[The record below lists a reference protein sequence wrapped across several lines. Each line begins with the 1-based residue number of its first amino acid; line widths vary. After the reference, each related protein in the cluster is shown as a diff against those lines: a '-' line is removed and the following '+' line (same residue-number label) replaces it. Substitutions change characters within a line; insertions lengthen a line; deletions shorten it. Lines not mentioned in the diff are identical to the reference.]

1 MCNNTRYQ
9 GAFFDAKKG
18 VATIENKERSS
29 FSPVKGDVFGGRY
42 RIVGTIGRGGMGT
55 VFAVEDLKLGGS
67 LRAVKVTVP
76 PPDGSGSYI
85 GEANTLMKLN
95 HPHLPLIIDYFPP
108 NEQGY
113 EALVMDYIDGQT
125 VADYYVKPYGGF
137 TFAQIIHIGFQLCS
151 ALIYLHGQMPPIIH
165 RDLKPSN
172 VMIDSK
178 GHVKLID
185 LGISRQ
191 YKLGQLQD
199 TVQLGTVGY
208 AAPEQEGAGQS
219 DARTDIYGLGGLFYY
234 MASGGK
240 AYHRND
246 VNISGKDPFVHL
258 QTDIPHSFKSILR
271 QMLQSNPQHRYRSM
285 IDVES
290 ALKSLER
297 RLTREQGE
305 GPATARSP
313 IIRSK
318 RICASVISLSP
329 GAGATLVSLSLA
341 ALLGRRGVSVAA
353 AEYSGLRPEWHAL
366 LMQRARRTSY
376 EQNEAAFDERYIR
389 YKQPDSLVSWFT
401 LHPEQLANAE
411 PDDHKFEQMLR
422 HAGAVIDL
430 IDLSAKWDEP
440 LSFQLLRQS
449 RFVFVVGDP
458 SVTKWQAR
466 DFRKLDALD
475 QELQGTGGSMVW
487 IANKD
492 IRFSGRSEWLS
503 LFPTPPAAAIP
514 LLSQEA
520 IMNAQWNGRWFMGE
534 TGLNQRLNRALEPIF
549 TLLYNEIN
557 TH

>member
-1 MCNNTRYQ
+1 MRNSTRYQ

-18 VATIENKERSS
+18 VATIVNKERSS
-29 FSPVKGDVFGGRY
+29 FPLVKGDVFGGRY

-76 PPDGSGSYI
+76 SPDGSGSYI

-95 HPHLPLIIDYFPP
+95 HPHLPLIVDYFPP

-137 TFAQIIHIGFQLCS
+137 TFSQMIHIGLQLCS
-151 ALIYLHGQMPPIIH
+151 ALIYLHGQQPPIIH

-219 DARTDIYGLGGLFYY
+219 DARTDIYGLGGLFYF

-240 AYHRND
+240 AYLRNE
-246 VNISGKDPFVHL
+246 VSVSGKDLFVHL
-258 QTDIPHSFKSILR
+258 QADIPHTFKSILK
-271 QMLQSNPQHRYRSM
+271 QMLQSNPQHRYHSM
-285 IDVES
+285 VDVES
-290 ALKSLER
+290 ALKSLEQM
-297 RLTREQGE
+297 TRDQGE
-305 GPATARSP
+305 GAATAKSKT
-313 IIRSK
+313 IRSK
-318 RICASVISLSP
+318 RLCVSVISLTP
-329 GAGATLVSLSLA
+329 GAGATLLSLA
-341 ALLGRRGVSVAA
+341 LVALLGQRGISVAA
-353 AEYSGLRPEWHAL
+353 AEYCSLRPEWHAL
-366 LMQRARRTSY
+366 LMQRTRRTLY
-376 EQNEAAFDERYIR
+376 DQEEAAFDDRYIR
-389 YKQPDSLVSWFT
+389 YKQPDSRVSWFA
-401 LHPEQLANAE
+401 LHPEQLANSE
-411 PDDHKFEQMLR
+411 PANLNFEQMLR
-422 HAGAVIDL
+422 HAGAAIDL

-440 LSFQLLRQS
+440 RSFQLLRQS
-449 RFVFVVGDP
+449 RFVLVVGDP
-458 SVTKWQAR
+458 AVTKWQAS
-466 DFRKLDALD
+466 DFRKLEALEH
-475 QELQGTGGSMVW
+475 ELRGNGGSMIW

-492 IRFSGRSEWLS
+492 MRFSGRSEWLS

-514 LLSQEA
+514 LLPQEA
-520 IMNAQWNGRWFMGE
+520 ILNAQWNGRWFAGE
-534 TGLNQRLNRALEPIF
+534 TRLNQGLNRALEPIF